1 MIFNSKNSPF
11 LLLTMVI
18 CGIASGFGQMPR
30 SNHVIIV
37 MEENHSYEN
46 VFNSTSMP
54 WLTGMAKKYASADY
68 SYANAH
74 YSIPNYMWM
83 TAGQAVTFRDN
94 TTAKF
99 NVDNI
104 VRHLLVA
111 GMTWKEYAESL
122 PYAGYTGY
130 NTGYYVERHNPF
142 AYFTDVANSSEKN
155 NIVPF
160 REFAPDMKADRLPNF
175 AFVTPNLMHDAHNGT
190 LAEADQWLKTYIAPV
205 LNTPAFQPGGDGVL
219 IITFDESHDSDC
231 RPNPSCSTLPGNV
244 GGGRVATVIIG
255 PNVKRGYR
263 STTRYMEQNVL
274 RTALGLLG
282 IQGGPGASAAARPMI
297 DMFR

>member
-1 MIFNSKNSPF
+1 MIFNSKNSP
-11 LLLTMVI
+11 LLIVAMMMLGLGMAV
-18 CGIASGFGQMPR
+18 AQVPH
-30 SNHVIIV
+30 SNHVIVV

-46 VFNSTSMP
+46 VFNGSSMP
-54 WLTGMAKKYASADY
+54 WLTNIAKEYASATY

-74 YSIPNYMWM
+74 YSIPNYMWL
-83 TAGQAVTFRDN
+83 TAGQAVTFHDG

-104 VRHLLVA
+104 VRYLLV
-111 GMTWKEYAESL
+111 GGKTWKEYAEGL
-122 PYAGYTGY
+122 PYVGYTGY

-142 AYFTDVANSSEKN
+142 AYFTDVAYSSERN

-160 REFAPDMKADRLPNF
+160 THFAQDLNEHRLPNF
-175 AFVTPNLMHDAHNGT
+175 AFITPNLLHDAHNGT

-205 LNTPAFQPGGDGVL
+205 LKTPAFQPGGDGVL
-219 IITFDESHDSDC
+219 IITFDESHDWDC
-231 RPNPSCSTLPGNV
+231 RPNPSCGTLPGNV

-263 STTRYMEQNVL
+263 SETRYMEQNVL
-274 RTALGLLG
+274 RTALDLLG
-282 IQGGPGASAAARPMI
+282 ISGGPGASKWARGMS

>member
-1 MIFNSKNSPF
+1 MRTKTNSPWLLILTMIFGVS
-11 LLLTMVI
+11 V
-18 CGIASGFGQMPR
+18 AYGQMPQ

-46 VFNSTSMP
+46 VFNGTSMP
-54 WLTGMAKKYASADY
+54 WLTSMAKQYASAEY

-74 YSIPNYMWM
+74 YSLPNYMWL
-83 TAGQAVTFRDN
+83 TAGRAVTFHDN

-104 VRHLLVA
+104 VRYLLV
-111 GMTWKEYAESL
+111 GGKTWKEYAEGL
-122 PYAGYTGY
+122 PYIGYTGY

-142 AYFTDVANSSEKN
+142 AYFTDVAYSSEKS

-160 REFAPDMKADRLPNF
+160 THFAKDINGQRLPNF

-190 LAEADQWLKTYIAPV
+190 LAEADQWLKNYIAPV
-205 LNTPAFQPGGDGVL
+205 LKSPAFQPGGDGVL

-231 RPNPSCSTLPGNV
+231 RPNPSCGTLPGNV
-244 GGGRVATVIIG
+244 GGGRVATVMIG
-255 PNVKRGYR
+255 PKVKRGYR
-263 STTRYMEQNVL
+263 SSARYMEQNVL
-274 RTALGLLG
+274 RTALDLLG
-282 IQGGPGASAAARPMI
+282 IAGGPGASASARPMA

>member
-1 MIFNSKNSPF
+1 MKIKTNSPWF
-11 LLLTMVI
+11 LIMAMI
-18 CGIASGFGQMPR
+18 CGVSVSYGQMPR

-46 VFNSTSMP
+46 VLNSMSMP
-54 WLTGMAKKYASADY
+54 WLTGMAKHYASADY

-74 YSIPNYMWM
+74 YSIPNYMWL
-83 TAGQAVTFRDN
+83 TAGQAVTFHDN
-94 TTAKF
+94 TTSKF

-104 VRHLLVA
+104 VRYLLV
-111 GMTWKEYAESL
+111 GGKTWKEYAEGL
-122 PYAGYTGY
+122 PYVGYTGY
-130 NTGYYVERHNPF
+130 NTGSYVERHNPF
-142 AYFTDVANSSEKN
+142 AYFTDVAYSSEKY

-160 REFAPDMKADRLPNF
+160 SHFAKDMAAHRLPNF

-190 LAEADQWLKTYIAPV
+190 LAEADQWLKTYIAPI
-205 LNTPAFQPGGDGVL
+205 LQTPAFQPGGNGVL
-219 IITFDESHDSDC
+219 IITFDESHDWDC
-231 RPNPSCSTLPGNV
+231 RPNPSCGTLPGNV

-274 RTALGLLG
+274 RTALDLLG
-282 IQGGPGASAAARPMI
+282 ISGGPGASALARPMA